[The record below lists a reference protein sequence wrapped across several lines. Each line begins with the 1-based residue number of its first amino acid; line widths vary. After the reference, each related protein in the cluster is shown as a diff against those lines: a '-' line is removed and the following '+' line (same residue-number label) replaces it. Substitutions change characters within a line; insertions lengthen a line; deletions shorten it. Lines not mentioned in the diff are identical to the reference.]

1 MAIGRISGQMLKA
14 NLERSGTDLAFETN
28 LLALDVT
35 NSRVGVGTASP
46 ATTFH
51 VSATD
56 AIRLPSGTTAQRPG
70 SPSNGDIRYNSTTS
84 QIEGFSNGQFRSM
97 VGSGISNV
105 VEDTTPQLGGDLDIN
120 GNAIVSTSDGNIA
133 ITPNGTGEVDIS
145 KVDIDSGAI
154 DGTAIG
160 ANSASTGAFT
170 TLSATGNVVLGDAT
184 GDSVTITGN
193 SIVLSNTPTVTG
205 TFADLGTVT
214 TVDINGGSVD
224 GAVIGANSAAAGTF
238 TNLTASGTTISI
250 TDSNGSGT
258 IDGVNIGSSTAGSG
272 AFTTLETSG
281 ALTVGGSATITG
293 NLTVQG
299 TTTTVNSTTIDVQN
313 SLRFEG
319 ATADAHETTLTT
331 VDPTADRTISL
342 PNASGTI
349 IIKDSSNNISQ
360 SIATLTATSFT
371 DGSATMTS
379 GSITGLANVTGSG
392 TANFTTDVQVNSVSV
407 ATRPFAIAQAVAL
420 G

>member
-1 MAIGRISGQMLKA
+1 MADKTPIRLVFT
-14 NLERSGTDLAFETN
+14 SGTPTGIAEYQTGETIGIAF
-28 LLALDVT
+28 
-35 NSRVGVGTASP
+35 GGTG
-46 ATTFH
+46 ATTL
-51 VSATD
+51 A
-56 AIRLPSGTTAQRPG
+56 A
-70 SPSNGDIRYNSTTS
+70 NSILT
-84 QIEGFSNGQFRSM
+84 G
-97 VGSGISNV
+97 
-105 VEDTTPQLGGDLDIN
+105 
-120 GNAIVSTSDGNIA
+120 
-133 ITPNGTGEVDIS
+133 NGTS
-145 KVDIDSGAI
+145 AI
-154 DGTAIG
+154 Q
-160 ANSASTGAFT
+160 
-170 TLSATGNVVLGDAT
+170 ATSLQ
-184 GDSVTITGN
+184 I
-193 SIVLSNTPTVTG
+193 
-205 TFADLGTVT
+205 
-214 TVDINGGSVD
+214 
-224 GAVIGANSAAAGTF
+224 
-238 TNLTASGTTISI
+238 SGTTIS
-250 TDSNGSGT
+250 TSDSTSIQINEAV
-258 IDGVNIGSSTAGSG
+258 DV
-272 AFTTLETSG
+272 SG

-379 GSITGLANVTGSG
+379 GSITGLSNVTGSG
-392 TANFTTDVQVNSVSV
+392 TANFTTDVQVNSISV

>member
-1 MAIGRISGQMLKA
+1 MADKTPIRLVFT
-14 NLERSGTDLAFETN
+14 SGTPTGIAEYQTGETIGIAF
-28 LLALDVT
+28 
-35 NSRVGVGTASP
+35 GGTG
-46 ATTFH
+46 ATTL
-51 VSATD
+51 A
-56 AIRLPSGTTAQRPG
+56 A
-70 SPSNGDIRYNSTTS
+70 NSILT
-84 QIEGFSNGQFRSM
+84 G
-97 VGSGISNV
+97 
-105 VEDTTPQLGGDLDIN
+105 
-120 GNAIVSTSDGNIA
+120 
-133 ITPNGTGEVDIS
+133 NGTS
-145 KVDIDSGAI
+145 AI
-154 DGTAIG
+154 Q
-160 ANSASTGAFT
+160 
-170 TLSATGNVVLGDAT
+170 ATSLQ
-184 GDSVTITGN
+184 I
-193 SIVLSNTPTVTG
+193 
-205 TFADLGTVT
+205 
-214 TVDINGGSVD
+214 
-224 GAVIGANSAAAGTF
+224 
-238 TNLTASGTTISI
+238 SGTTIS
-250 TDSNGSGT
+250 TSDSTSIQINEAV
-258 IDGVNIGSSTAGSG
+258 DV
-272 AFTTLETSG
+272 SG

>member
-1 MAIGRISGQMLKA
+1 MADKTPIRLVFT
-14 NLERSGTDLAFETN
+14 SGTPTGIAEYQTGETIGIAF
-28 LLALDVT
+28 
-35 NSRVGVGTASP
+35 GGTG
-46 ATTFH
+46 ATTL
-51 VSATD
+51 A
-56 AIRLPSGTTAQRPG
+56 A
-70 SPSNGDIRYNSTTS
+70 NSILT
-84 QIEGFSNGQFRSM
+84 G
-97 VGSGISNV
+97 
-105 VEDTTPQLGGDLDIN
+105 
-120 GNAIVSTSDGNIA
+120 
-133 ITPNGTGEVDIS
+133 NGTS
-145 KVDIDSGAI
+145 AI
-154 DGTAIG
+154 Q
-160 ANSASTGAFT
+160 
-170 TLSATGNVVLGDAT
+170 ATSLQ
-184 GDSVTITGN
+184 I
-193 SIVLSNTPTVTG
+193 
-205 TFADLGTVT
+205 
-214 TVDINGGSVD
+214 
-224 GAVIGANSAAAGTF
+224 
-238 TNLTASGTTISI
+238 SGTTIS
-250 TDSNGSGT
+250 TSDSTSIQINEAV
-258 IDGVNIGSSTAGSG
+258 DV
-272 AFTTLETSG
+272 SG

-379 GSITGLANVTGSG
+379 GSITGLSNVTGSG

>member
-1 MAIGRISGQMLKA
+1 MADKTPIRLVFTSGTPTGIAEYQTNETIGVAFGGTGAVTHTANSILTGNGTSAIQSSAIQISGTSISTSDSTSIQI
-14 NLERSGTDLAFETN
+14 NE
-28 LLALDVT
+28 ALDV
-35 NSRVGVGTASP
+35 
-46 ATTFH
+46 
-51 VSATD
+51 
-56 AIRLPSGTTAQRPG
+56 
-70 SPSNGDIRYNSTTS
+70 
-84 QIEGFSNGQFRSM
+84 
-97 VGSGISNV
+97 
-105 VEDTTPQLGGDLDIN
+105 
-120 GNAIVSTSDGNIA
+120 
-133 ITPNGTGEVDIS
+133 
-145 KVDIDSGAI
+145 
-154 DGTAIG
+154 
-160 ANSASTGAFT
+160 
-170 TLSATGNVVLGDAT
+170 
-184 GDSVTITGN
+184 
-193 SIVLSNTPTVTG
+193 
-205 TFADLGTVT
+205 
-214 TVDINGGSVD
+214 
-224 GAVIGANSAAAGTF
+224 
-238 TNLTASGTTISI
+238 
-250 TDSNGSGT
+250 
-258 IDGVNIGSSTAGSG
+258 
-272 AFTTLETSG
+272 SG

-293 NLTVQG
+293 NLTVSG

-319 ATADAHETTLTT
+319 SSADDHETTLTT

>member
-1 MAIGRISGQMLKA
+1 MADKTPIRLVFT
-14 NLERSGTDLAFETN
+14 SGTPTGIAEYQTGETIGIAF
-28 LLALDVT
+28 
-35 NSRVGVGTASP
+35 GGTG
-46 ATTFH
+46 ATTL
-51 VSATD
+51 A
-56 AIRLPSGTTAQRPG
+56 A
-70 SPSNGDIRYNSTTS
+70 NSVLT
-84 QIEGFSNGQFRSM
+84 G
-97 VGSGISNV
+97 
-105 VEDTTPQLGGDLDIN
+105 
-120 GNAIVSTSDGNIA
+120 
-133 ITPNGTGEVDIS
+133 NGTS
-145 KVDIDSGAI
+145 AI
-154 DGTAIG
+154 Q
-160 ANSASTGAFT
+160 
-170 TLSATGNVVLGDAT
+170 ATSLQ
-184 GDSVTITGN
+184 I
-193 SIVLSNTPTVTG
+193 
-205 TFADLGTVT
+205 
-214 TVDINGGSVD
+214 
-224 GAVIGANSAAAGTF
+224 
-238 TNLTASGTTISI
+238 SGTTIS
-250 TDSNGSGT
+250 TSDSTSIQINEAV
-258 IDGVNIGSSTAGSG
+258 DV
-272 AFTTLETSG
+272 SG

-379 GSITGLANVTGSG
+379 GSITGLSNVTGSG

>member
-1 MAIGRISGQMLKA
+1 MADKTPIRLVFT
-14 NLERSGTDLAFETN
+14 SGTPTGIAEYQTGETIGIAF
-28 LLALDVT
+28 
-35 NSRVGVGTASP
+35 GGTG
-46 ATTFH
+46 ATTL
-51 VSATD
+51 A
-56 AIRLPSGTTAQRPG
+56 A
-70 SPSNGDIRYNSTTS
+70 NSVLT
-84 QIEGFSNGQFRSM
+84 G
-97 VGSGISNV
+97 
-105 VEDTTPQLGGDLDIN
+105 
-120 GNAIVSTSDGNIA
+120 
-133 ITPNGTGEVDIS
+133 NGTS
-145 KVDIDSGAI
+145 AI
-154 DGTAIG
+154 Q
-160 ANSASTGAFT
+160 
-170 TLSATGNVVLGDAT
+170 ATSLQ
-184 GDSVTITGN
+184 I
-193 SIVLSNTPTVTG
+193 
-205 TFADLGTVT
+205 
-214 TVDINGGSVD
+214 
-224 GAVIGANSAAAGTF
+224 
-238 TNLTASGTTISI
+238 SGTTIS
-250 TDSNGSGT
+250 TSDSTSIQINEAV
-258 IDGVNIGSSTAGSG
+258 DV
-272 AFTTLETSG
+272 SG

-379 GSITGLANVTGSG
+379 GSITGLSNVTGSG
-392 TANFTTDVQVNSVSV
+392 TANFTTDVQVNSISV

>member
-1 MAIGRISGQMLKA
+1 MADKTPIRLVFTSGTPTGIAEYQSGETIGIAFGGTGATTLAANSILTGNGTSAIQSSAIQISGTSISTSDSTSIQI
-14 NLERSGTDLAFETN
+14 NE
-28 LLALDVT
+28 ALDV
-35 NSRVGVGTASP
+35 
-46 ATTFH
+46 
-51 VSATD
+51 
-56 AIRLPSGTTAQRPG
+56 
-70 SPSNGDIRYNSTTS
+70 
-84 QIEGFSNGQFRSM
+84 
-97 VGSGISNV
+97 
-105 VEDTTPQLGGDLDIN
+105 
-120 GNAIVSTSDGNIA
+120 
-133 ITPNGTGEVDIS
+133 
-145 KVDIDSGAI
+145 
-154 DGTAIG
+154 
-160 ANSASTGAFT
+160 
-170 TLSATGNVVLGDAT
+170 
-184 GDSVTITGN
+184 
-193 SIVLSNTPTVTG
+193 
-205 TFADLGTVT
+205 
-214 TVDINGGSVD
+214 
-224 GAVIGANSAAAGTF
+224 
-238 TNLTASGTTISI
+238 
-250 TDSNGSGT
+250 
-258 IDGVNIGSSTAGSG
+258 
-272 AFTTLETSG
+272 SG

-293 NLTVQG
+293 NLTVSG

-319 ATADAHETTLTT
+319 SSADDHETTLTT

>member
-1 MAIGRISGQMLKA
+1 MADKTPIRLVFT
-14 NLERSGTDLAFETN
+14 SGTPTGIAEYQTNETIGVAFGGTGAVTHTANSILTGNGTSAIQSTALQVVGTSISTSDSTSIQINE
-28 LLALDVT
+28 ALDV
-35 NSRVGVGTASP
+35 
-46 ATTFH
+46 
-51 VSATD
+51 
-56 AIRLPSGTTAQRPG
+56 
-70 SPSNGDIRYNSTTS
+70 
-84 QIEGFSNGQFRSM
+84 
-97 VGSGISNV
+97 
-105 VEDTTPQLGGDLDIN
+105 
-120 GNAIVSTSDGNIA
+120 
-133 ITPNGTGEVDIS
+133 
-145 KVDIDSGAI
+145 
-154 DGTAIG
+154 
-160 ANSASTGAFT
+160 
-170 TLSATGNVVLGDAT
+170 
-184 GDSVTITGN
+184 
-193 SIVLSNTPTVTG
+193 
-205 TFADLGTVT
+205 
-214 TVDINGGSVD
+214 
-224 GAVIGANSAAAGTF
+224 
-238 TNLTASGTTISI
+238 
-250 TDSNGSGT
+250 
-258 IDGVNIGSSTAGSG
+258 
-272 AFTTLETSG
+272 SG

-293 NLTVQG
+293 NLTVSG

-319 ATADAHETTLTT
+319 SSADDHETTLTT

>member
-1 MAIGRISGQMLKA
+1 MADKTPIRLVFT
-14 NLERSGTDLAFETN
+14 SGTPTGIAEYQSGETIGIAF
-28 LLALDVT
+28 
-35 NSRVGVGTASP
+35 GGTG
-46 ATTFH
+46 ATTL
-51 VSATD
+51 A
-56 AIRLPSGTTAQRPG
+56 A
-70 SPSNGDIRYNSTTS
+70 NSVLT
-84 QIEGFSNGQFRSM
+84 G
-97 VGSGISNV
+97 
-105 VEDTTPQLGGDLDIN
+105 
-120 GNAIVSTSDGNIA
+120 
-133 ITPNGTGEVDIS
+133 NGTS
-145 KVDIDSGAI
+145 AI
-154 DGTAIG
+154 Q
-160 ANSASTGAFT
+160 
-170 TLSATGNVVLGDAT
+170 ATSLQ
-184 GDSVTITGN
+184 I
-193 SIVLSNTPTVTG
+193 
-205 TFADLGTVT
+205 
-214 TVDINGGSVD
+214 
-224 GAVIGANSAAAGTF
+224 
-238 TNLTASGTTISI
+238 SGTTIS
-250 TDSNGSGT
+250 TSDSTSIQINEAV
-258 IDGVNIGSSTAGSG
+258 DV
-272 AFTTLETSG
+272 SG

-379 GSITGLANVTGSG
+379 GSITGLSNVTGSG
-392 TANFTTDVQVNSVSV
+392 TANFTTDVQVNSISV